1 MLCDDMKRNNIF
13 SVLYHVS
20 FNKNLCDCDMV
31 HINPDSEMLQKML
44 ENRIS
49 EKVLEGNWEK
59 VLIIP

>member
-1 MLCDDMKRNNIF
+1 
-13 SVLYHVS
+13 
-20 FNKNLCDCDMV
+20 MV

-49 EKVLEGNWEK
+49 EKVLEGNCE

>member
-13 SVLYHVS
+13 SMLYHVS
-20 FNKNLCDCDMV
+20 FNKNLCDMV

>member
-1 MLCDDMKRNNIF
+1 
-13 SVLYHVS
+13 
-20 FNKNLCDCDMV
+20 MV